1 MRPETSRLRRPRG
14 LEDKMVSDD
23 SARTRLIGEVTGEF
37 EELRQ
42 AADRLDEAVAAQV
55 GLNRTDLRCL
65 GIIYRRGRLTAGELA
80 EESGLTPGA
89 ITTVLDRMERA
100 GFANRVADPA
110 DRRRVLVVST
120 AAARETGGRLYGE
133 VEVASSAELAEHSS
147 EELTVI
153 RDYLRRLHD
162 VYVSQAAHVSGPAAG
177 EAATGEATAE
187 AAGPEASAPLSGVTA
202 GRLSFSRGAAKVD
215 IRGDDAL
222 SELYRARFEG
232 PPPDVDVHG
241 GDVTI
246 TQQRRFR
253 PFDWRRQSAEVR
265 LNTSIPWTVALKG
278 GMWQLS
284 ADLRTVRLGSL
295 TVGGGASDVEIWLP
309 APVGIVGVVVSGGA
323 SSVKLHR
330 PAGTAARAAISGGA
344 SQLTFDGQNLGALGG
359 RHVLESRGLDA
370 AEDHYEM
377 RFSGGASS
385 VTIDAV

>member
-1 MRPETSRLRRPRG
+1 
-14 LEDKMVSDD
+14 MVTDD
-23 SARTRLIGEVTGEF
+23 SARTRLTGEVTGEF

-89 ITTVLDRMERA
+89 ITTVLDRLERT

-120 AAARETGGRLYGE
+120 AATREVGARLHGE
-133 VEVASSAELAEHSS
+133 IEVASGAELEGHTT

-153 RDYLRRLHD
+153 RDYLRRLRE
-162 VYVSQAAHVSGPAAG
+162 VYEDQAAHVTGESCGRDDEAAAG
-177 EAATGEATAE
+177 G
-187 AAGPEASAPLSGVTA
+187 AGAEASAPLGGVTG
-202 GRLSFSRGAAKVD
+202 GRLSFTKGAARVD

-222 SELYRARFEG
+222 EDLYAAHFEG
-232 PPPDVDVHG
+232 PPPDVSVHG

-246 TQQRRFR
+246 AQRRRFR

-265 LNTSIPWTVALKG
+265 LNTSIPWSVTLKG
-278 GMWQLS
+278 GMWKLE
-284 ADLRTVRLGSL
+284 ADLRLVRLEAL

-309 APVGIVGVVVSGGA
+309 APTGVVGVAVTGGA

-330 PAGTAARAAISGGA
+330 PAGTALRAAISGGA
-344 SQLTFDGQNLGALGG
+344 TSLVFDDQKLGAVGG
-359 RHVLESRGLDA
+359 RNVLQSPGFEGA
-370 AEDHYEM
+370 ADRFEL

-385 VTIDAV
+385 VTIDVA